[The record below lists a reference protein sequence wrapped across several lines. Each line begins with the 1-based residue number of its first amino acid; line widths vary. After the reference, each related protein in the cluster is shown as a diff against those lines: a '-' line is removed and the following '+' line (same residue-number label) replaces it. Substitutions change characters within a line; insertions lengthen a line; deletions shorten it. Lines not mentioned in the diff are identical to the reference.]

1 MARFGPPQNIGAL
14 LNAQAQSAR
23 TGVPVT
29 QLVAQRAPMQAPP
42 PVLEESSSEETIDLA
57 YIVRE
62 KPKTKVVREFMRENL
77 AAIQGDDEALFAP

>member
-1 MARFGPPQNIGAL
+1 
-14 LNAQAQSAR
+14 
-23 TGVPVT
+23 
-29 QLVAQRAPMQAPP
+29 MQAPP